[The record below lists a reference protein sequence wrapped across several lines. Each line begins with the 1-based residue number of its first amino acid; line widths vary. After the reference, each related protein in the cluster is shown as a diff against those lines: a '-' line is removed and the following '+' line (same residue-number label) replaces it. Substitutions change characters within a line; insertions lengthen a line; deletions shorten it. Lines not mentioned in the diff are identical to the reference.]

1 MYDLFTRGINLKTG
15 KLRPKYEDS
24 PELYKKTELG
34 WVPKEWDI
42 YSLVSLSTGGLKN
55 GYFKKPA
62 YVGRGFKLINVT
74 DLYQPFGIDT
84 RLPAV
89 ERVFAEA
96 GDYAKYSVQIGDV
109 FFTRS
114 SLVLEGI
121 AHCNIS
127 LQLPEP
133 TVYECHVMRLR
144 PNTAIVNPVFLAS
157 YCSSHAA
164 RKFFMSIA
172 KQVTMA
178 TISQPD
184 VERLSV
190 PVPKDINEQE
200 EISKR
205 LLSHTQIIQKEEA
218 TLIKYKNLKLGLM
231 SALLTGRK
239 RVKVEEN

>member
-1 MYDLFTRGINLKTG
+1 
-15 KLRPKYEDS
+15 
-24 PELYKKTELG
+24 
-34 WVPKEWDI
+34 
-42 YSLVSLSTGGLKN
+42 
-55 GYFKKPA
+55 
-62 YVGRGFKLINVT
+62 
-74 DLYQPFGIDT
+74 
-84 RLPAV
+84 
-89 ERVFAEA
+89 
-96 GDYAKYSVQIGDV
+96 
-109 FFTRS
+109 
-114 SLVLEGI
+114 
-121 AHCNIS
+121 
-127 LQLPEP
+127 
-133 TVYECHVMRLR
+133 
-144 PNTAIVNPVFLAS
+144 
-157 YCSSHAA
+157 
-164 RKFFMSIA
+164 MSIA